1 MTEEA
6 KIEDFWRWFSG
17 VATRLAVNIENPSL
31 LEQID
36 ERIVGLDPLLSWEI
50 GPGSSEPW
58 QLVIS
63 PNLDLDLLPIA
74 RKIVSAAPVL
84 DGWEFYSAR
93 RPKNWDYKLLMERS
107 EGGAPVHLDASGWG
121 FVLLQYPDG
130 AREVLLRGN
139 NLPDLNA
146 DERWQAAAMTLESI
160 LGEEELL
167 NKISEFELVN
177 QLEER
182 FAAKERPIQHLR
194 EAVLG

>member
-1 MTEEA
+1 MSEAA
-6 KIEDFWRWFSG
+6 KIEDFWRWFNG
-17 VATRLAVNIENPSL
+17 VAARLAVDIENPSL

-36 ERIVGLDPLLSWEI
+36 ERIVDLDPLLSWEI
-50 GPGSSEPW
+50 GPGSSEPL

-63 PNLDLDLLPIA
+63 PNLDLNLLQKA
-74 RKIVSAAPVL
+74 RKIISAAPVL
-84 DGWEFYSAR
+84 DGWEFYSTR

-107 EGGAPVHLDASGWG
+107 EGGDTMQLDTSGWG

-130 AREVLLRGN
+130 AREVLLRGK
-139 NLPDLNA
+139 NLPDLND

-167 NKISEFELVN
+167 NRISEFALVN
-177 QLEER
+177 QLEAR
-182 FAAKERPIQHLR
+182 FAARERPIQQLR

>member
-1 MTEEA
+1 MNEEA

-17 VATRLAVNIENPSL
+17 VAARLAVDIENPSL

-36 ERIVGLDPLLSWEI
+36 ERIVDLDPLLSWEI
-50 GPGSSEPW
+50 GPGSSETL

-63 PNLDLDLLPIA
+63 PNLDLNLLQKA
-74 RKIVSAAPVL
+74 RKIISAAPVL
-84 DGWEFYSAR
+84 DGWEFYSTR

-107 EGGAPVHLDASGWG
+107 EGGDTIQLDTSGWG

-130 AREVLLRGN
+130 AREVLLRGK
-139 NLPDLNA
+139 NLPDLND

-167 NKISEFELVN
+167 KRISEFALVN
-177 QLEER
+177 QLEAR
-182 FAAKERPIQHLR
+182 FAARERPIQQLR

>member
-1 MTEEA
+1 M
-6 KIEDFWRWFSG
+6 
-17 VATRLAVNIENPSL
+17 
-31 LEQID
+31 
-36 ERIVGLDPLLSWEI
+36 
-50 GPGSSEPW
+50 SEPL

-63 PNLDLDLLPIA
+63 PNLDLDLLQEA
-74 RKIVSAAPVL
+74 RKIISAAPVL
-84 DGWEFYSAR
+84 GGWEFYSTR

-107 EGGAPVHLDASGWG
+107 EGGDPIQLDTSGWS

-130 AREVLLRGN
+130 AREVLLRAS
-139 NLPDLNA
+139 NLPALNE

-167 NKISEFELVN
+167 NRISEFELVS

>member
-1 MTEEA
+1 MTQEA
-6 KIEDFWRWFSG
+6 KIEDFWKWFSG
-17 VATRLAVNIENPSL
+17 VAASLAFDVENSLVLEDLDKRLL
-31 LEQID
+31 D
-36 ERIVGLDPLLSWEI
+36 LDPMLSWEI
-50 GPGSSEPW
+50 GPGSSEPL

-63 PNLDLDLLPIA
+63 PNLDLNLLPTA
-74 RKIVSAAPVL
+74 RKIISAAPVL

-107 EGGAPVHLDASGWG
+107 EGTSPIQLDASGWS

-130 AREVLLRGN
+130 AREVLLSGKD
-139 NLPDLNA
+139 LPELND

-167 NKISEFELVN
+167 NRISEFELVN
-177 QLEER
+177 QLEAR
-182 FAAKERPIQHLR
+182 FAAKERPIQQLR